1 MQLSDVRTHI
11 LDLVGQDVTVSQDAF
26 GTDFLN
32 RVINRQ
38 WRRLY
43 SRVADLAPEE
53 ITKTGTFSTVKDTR
67 EYNLLTINSNAMSDF
82 DTLQELE
89 RSIVST
95 DEPVSVAV
103 DRVFNRGRTDIP
115 NRAYLRGTATLG
127 FYGTPQSA
135 STFTVHY
142 APRWTDLV
150 ADTDD
155 PAITATLDPILRESF
170 QDQVIYRAAAMLLLS
185 ENGPSAQAF
194 MQLAQEDEQALV
206 TTLRKRRP
214 GSKTMQ
220 ATSRVT
226 GGSRG
231 GHRRRRW

>member
-1 MQLSDVRTHI
+1 M
-11 LDLVGQDVTVSQDAF
+11 DLVGQDSTVNQDAF

-43 SRVADLAPEE
+43 SRVADLSPEE
-53 ITKTGTFSTVKDTR
+53 ITKTGTFSTVNGTR
-67 EYNLLTINSNAMSDF
+67 EYNLLTINSNVMSDF
-82 DTLQELE
+82 DTLQALE
-89 RSIVST
+89 RSISGI

-127 FYGTPQSA
+127 FYATPQSS

-142 APRWTDLV
+142 SPRWTDLIV
-150 ADTDD
+150 DTDD
-155 PAITATLDPILRESF
+155 PAKGTTLDPSLRDSF
-170 QDQVIYRAAAMLLLS
+170 QDIAIHRTVAMLLLS
-185 ENGPSAQAF
+185 ENGQGAQSF
-194 MQLAQEDEQALV
+194 MQLAQEDEQQMIV
-206 TTLRKRRP
+206 TLRKRRP
-214 GSKTMQ
+214 GGRSMN

-226 GGSRG
+226 GRGS
-231 GHRRRRW
+231 RRRRW